1 MYISGYR
8 CMWLVAMFDL
18 PVDTKAARKAYA
30 QFRKALL
37 RDGFARMQFSVYI
50 RHCASEENADVH
62 VQRVQSY
69 LPDDGEVRV
78 LTITD
83 KQFER
88 MRVFWGKMRKP
99 PEQAP
104 RQLELF

>member
-1 MYISGYR
+1 MFISGYR
-8 CMWLVAMFDL
+8 CMWVLAMFDL
-18 PVDTKAARKAYA
+18 PVDTKEARRAYA

-37 RDGFARMQFSVYI
+37 KDGFCRMQFSVYI

-62 VQRVQSY
+62 TQRVQRV

-88 MRVFWGKMRKP
+88 MRVFWGKMRQTPPKP
-99 PEQAP
+99 PA
-104 RQLELF
+104 QLELF